1 MKKKIGNGLKPL
13 EMLDL
18 SKCQTVSDIVD
29 GMSRCAFGARMLG
42 EVATKLTDWCREREH
57 PFIIFDGKRDTSL
70 YRYLIK
76 EMMGCGFHKIITS
89 QEYNERYNDRRYY
102 DYGERCDIHPA
113 LVVGMY
119 SEKHADMLYA
129 RHNGTTVY
137 INQFDLAKP
146 GQVKD
151 GYFPDAVFSDP
162 RFIIPLLCFTIRERL
177 TGKKG
182 SVAELIAVLR
192 QEQFGGLA
200 DQVVHGADTMLAM
213 MQDPKCFRFLTLS
226 GAMTIAQMS
235 LVICE
240 MIERGIAQSITA
252 TGALMAHGL
261 MPGLGLKHY
270 KYNPADNDL
279 KLAKAGLNRVTDTL
293 EPETNFDH
301 LDEVMNKVLNQI
313 SGEKPINPSELHK
326 GIGRYLKKTYP
337 QQRAIMKSAFEHK
350 VPVFVPAFVDSE
362 LGNDVFVSNIERRIV
377 GKSPIVMDM
386 EIDSMKLMD
395 IMAEAE
401 HPAIISI
408 GGGVPRNNVQNVA
421 PLMEIYNNRLGSLF
435 KKHPEPKRP
444 VKKFRYGCRIC
455 PDKPHIGHLSGCT
468 YQENMSWR
476 KMDPNGMFA
485 EIQADATIVWPF
497 LIKYIMDW
505 QDRKER

>member
-1 MKKKIGNGLKPL
+1 MKEAELESETELEPL

-18 SKCQTVSDIVD
+18 TKCRTVSDIVD

-42 EVATKLTDWCREREH
+42 EVAAKLTKWCRLAKWCSGNAR
-57 PFIIFDGKRDTSL
+57 PIIIFDGKRETSL
-70 YRYLIK
+70 GGCLY
-76 EMMGCGFHKIITS
+76 EMVDLGYFQEIILP
-89 QEYNERYNDRRYY
+89 EDYNGEKFYN
-102 DYGERCDIHPA
+102 HSA
-113 LVVGMY
+113 LVVGSF
-119 SEKHADMLYA
+119 SERYADALFA
-129 RHNGTTVY
+129 RPNGSTIY
-137 INQFDLAKP
+137 INQFDMVRL

-162 RFIIPLLCFTIRERL
+162 RFIIPILYFLLKERL
-177 TGKKG
+177 LGKKT
-182 SVAELIAVLR
+182 SVFEMIEILR
-192 QEQFGGLA
+192 REKFGGLT
-200 DQVVHGADTMLAM
+200 DQMVNGANTMLVM
-213 MQDPKCFRFLTLS
+213 MQDQKCFRFLTLS

-270 KYNPADNDL
+270 KYNPADDDL
-279 KLAKAGLNRVTDTL
+279 KLAKRGLNRVTDTL

-301 LDEVMNKVLNQI
+301 LDEIMNKVLNQI
-313 SGEKPINPSELHK
+313 TGNEPISPSILHLVMGK
-326 GIGRYLKKTYP
+326 YLQENFP
-337 QQRAIMKSAFEHK
+337 SQRSILKSAFEHN
-350 VPVFVPAFVDSE
+350 VPVFVPAFIDSE
-362 LGNDVFVSNIERRIV
+362 LGNDVFVTNIERTRA
-377 GKSPIVMDM
+377 GKHSIVMNM
-386 EIDSMKLMD
+386 EIDSAALMKL
-395 IMAEAE
+395 MAEAE

-421 PLMEIYNNRLGSLF
+421 PLTEIYNNRLKDLLE
-435 KKHPEPKRP
+435 KYPELRQPI
-444 VKKFRYGCRIC
+444 KKFRYGCRIC

-468 YQENMSWR
+468 YEENKSWR

-485 EIQADATIVWPF
+485 EIQADATIIWPF

-505 QDRKER
+505 QDNK